1 VGSVPVEW
9 GVNAMRAAWGAI
21 QFEGVYGNDGEH
33 RMASDRIGSDFVCT
47 PENGTRIVTGCLR
60 VQR

>member
-21 QFEGVYGNDGEH
+21 QFEGVYGNDGVH
-33 RMASDRIGSDFVCT
+33 RMASDRIGSD
-47 PENGTRIVTGCLR
+47 RILSVLLKTGHGS
-60 VQR
+60 

>member
-33 RMASDRIGSDFVCT
+33 RMASDRIGF
-47 PENGTRIVTGCLR
+47 CLYS
-60 VQR
+60 